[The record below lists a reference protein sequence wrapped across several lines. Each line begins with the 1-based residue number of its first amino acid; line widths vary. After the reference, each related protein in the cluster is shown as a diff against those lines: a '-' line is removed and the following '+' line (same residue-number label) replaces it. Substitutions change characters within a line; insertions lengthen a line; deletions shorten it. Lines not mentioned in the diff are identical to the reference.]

1 MQSSR
6 AKLFMPFDSMKG
18 LTEALRREE
27 ELFEK
32 GINDYD
38 IKQVLKDIPITS
50 KVIVRY
56 FYEFETLELIG
67 ILREKNGN
75 NIVVSN
81 TKIDIDDIDDIKK
94 VETIK
99 FLQ

>member
-6 AKLFMPFDSMKG
+6 AKLFMPFDAMKG
-18 LTEALRREE
+18 LNEALKREE
-27 ELFEK
+27 EKHEK

-38 IKQVLKDIPITS
+38 IKKILKNIQINS

-67 ILREKNGN
+67 ILREKNKN
-75 NIVVSN
+75 YITVSN
-81 TKIDIDDIDDIKK
+81 TKIEIDDIDDIKK

>member
-6 AKLFMPFDSMKG
+6 AKLFMPFDAMKG
-18 LTEALRREE
+18 LNEALKREE
-27 ELFEK
+27 EKHEK

-38 IKQVLKDIPITS
+38 IKKVLKDIQINS

-67 ILREKNGN
+67 ILREKNKN
-75 NIVVSN
+75 YITVSN
-81 TKIDIDDIDDIKK
+81 TKIEIDDIDDIKK

>member
-6 AKLFMPFDSMKG
+6 TKLFMPFDAMKG
-18 LTEALRREE
+18 LNEALKREE
-27 ELFEK
+27 EKHEK

-38 IKQVLKDIPITS
+38 IKKVLKDIQINS

-67 ILREKNGN
+67 ILREKNKN
-75 NIVVSN
+75 YITVSN
-81 TKIDIDDIDDIKK
+81 TKIEIDDIDDIKK